1 MDQDNTTRLK
11 EKFRFAEA
19 GARCRTASFINPSL
33 ASLGQSEWMEAECS
47 TGQGWDIKIM
57 KLYPSS
63 VENQSAEIEQT
74 YLEAQRNLSFGAMVL
89 KLTEYQKAQAALGF
103 PEDPQ
108 DSGQITGARP
118 YRDLAEEAG
127 IAFDVSGEPVAPVQ
141 GLITIAGRY
150 PADAFMK
157 AQKAVSMYAATAL
170 TITDQT
176 VSGSTALSVPAAE
189 FPMEE
194 ILKYK
199 KIVGLLTTLAEKVKS
214 DGGRNILDKEHTD
227 YVIFYYSSPK
237 YNAIEYKL
245 DAVFAEIGKLVKS
258 PDGMPDFLKERLNL
272 FEFQTF
278 RIMSSSIISLFENN
292 GSHANDKKSNAALKS
307 SMQRCEAAWKK
318 INPGQEMMKDKVF
331 TSRVDPSALTEIIDV
346 IRLSVEGG
354 AQKKNPS
361 LPSSPPPRP
370 KPK

>member
-1 MDQDNTTRLK
+1 MDQNNATRLK
-11 EKFRFAEA
+11 EKFRFAKA
-19 GARCRTASFINPSL
+19 GARCRTAGFINPSL
-33 ASLGQSEWMEAECS
+33 ASLSQSEWMEAECS

-74 YLEAQRNLSFGAMVL
+74 YLEAHRNLSFGAMVL

-103 PEDPQ
+103 PQDPQ
-108 DSGQITGARP
+108 DSGRITGARD

-127 IAFDVSGEPVAPVQ
+127 IAFDVSGEPIAPVQ

-157 AQKAVSMYAATAL
+157 AQNAASMFAATAL
-170 TITDQT
+170 TITEQT
-176 VSGSTALSVPAAE
+176 VSGSAALSVPATE

-214 DGGRNILDKEHTD
+214 EGGRNVLDKDCTD
-227 YVIFYYSSPK
+227 YVIFYSSSPK

-245 DAVFAEIGKLVKS
+245 DAVFAEIGKLAKGS
-258 PDGMPDFLKERLNL
+258 DGMSDFLKERLNL

-278 RIMSSSIISLFENN
+278 RITSTSIISLFEKD

-331 TSRVDPSALTEIIDV
+331 TSCVDPSTLTEIIDD
-346 IRLSVEGG
+346 IRLSIERGSQRKYPDLSAPG
-354 AQKKNPS
+354 PE
-361 LPSSPPPRP
+361 
-370 KPK
+370 